1 MISRNIFCEGEF
13 LAFFFNV
20 LKLNVINAFQDIF
33 FNSHVD
39 CKLRA
44 GGDKVGGHEVPEG
57 DQRHEGGQQTPGEQR
72 YL

>member
-1 MISRNIFCEGEF
+1 MI
-13 LAFFFNV
+13 
-20 LKLNVINAFQDIF
+20 

-44 GGDKVGGHEVPEG
+44 SGDKIGGHKVPES